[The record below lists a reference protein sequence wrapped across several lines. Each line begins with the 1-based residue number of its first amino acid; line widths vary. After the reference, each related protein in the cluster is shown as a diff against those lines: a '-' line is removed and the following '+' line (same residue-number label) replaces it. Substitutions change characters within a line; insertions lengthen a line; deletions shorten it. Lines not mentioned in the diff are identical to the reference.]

1 MNSHYNKE
9 EWVAVTDKGRQ
20 VYNYNYN
27 LSGNQ
32 FKGWKLIKT
41 IVLTENKELTE
52 RTYLFE
58 NSADPKHEIARID
71 VVERN
76 GWDQAQESLHQ
87 SLLEKMRTDIPKGT
101 GELEEIGDVNY
112 VAREQKS
119 DIPAAISF
127 TRGNIFLSIN
137 CVGDRNFDVTG
148 IADQIDNELYKAP
161 SAAKQKTDK
170 IRTLKPTE
178 APVHAGEPYLLI
190 RNLKK
195 LAPRKMWLKII
206 VPDGELKRK
215 GEDLIYISPTE
226 GKKRITILATNRD

>member
-1 MNSHYNKE
+1 MNSNYNKE
-9 EWVAVTDKGRQ
+9 EWAAITDIGRQ
-20 VYNYNYN
+20 IYNYNYH

-32 FKGWKLIKT
+32 FKGWKLIKM

-52 RTYLFE
+52 KTYMFE
-58 NSADPKHEIARID
+58 SAADPKHEIIRID
-71 VVERN
+71 IVERN
-76 GWDQAQESLHQ
+76 GWDLAQESLLQ

-101 GELEEIGDVNY
+101 GELKEIGDVNY

-127 TRGNIFLSIN
+127 TRGNLLLSIN

-148 IADQIDNELYKAP
+148 IADQIDNELHKAP
-161 SAAKQKTDK
+161 TAAKQKTDK

-178 APVHAGEPYLLI
+178 VTVRAQEQYSLI

-226 GKKRITILATNRD
+226 GKKRVNIFATNRD